1 MPNIPTNKKLYNKI
15 KSETKRKF
23 KVWPSAYAS
32 GWLVKEYKK
41 RGGNYKSTRKSRRK
55 STRKSRRKSTK
66 KSRRKSTKK
75 SRRKSTRKS
84 RRKSTKKSRRK
95 SRMKFSQKNKS
106 GLSRWFAE
114 EWIDVCKL
122 PRIVK
127 CGRKNSRNSKRMYPY
142 CRPRYKITSK
152 SPRIARSL
160 SRNEIIKRCAIKR
173 KYPYKKVYSDRK

>member
-41 RGGNYKSTRKSRRK
+41 RGGNYKSISKSKRKSRRKSISKSISKSRRKSTRKSIRKSTRKSRRK
-55 STRKSRRKSTK
+55 STRKSRMR
-66 KSRRKSTKK
+66 
-75 SRRKSTRKS
+75 
-84 RRKSTKKSRRK
+84 
-95 SRMKFSQKNKS
+95 FSQKNKS

>member
-1 MPNIPTNKKLYNKI
+1 MSNIPTNKKLYNKI

-41 RGGNYKSTRKSRRK
+41 RGGKYKSISKSRRK
-55 STRKSRRKSTK
+55 STRKSRRKST
-66 KSRRKSTKK
+66 RKSTM
-75 SRRKSTRKS
+75 R
-84 RRKSTKKSRRK
+84 
-95 SRMKFSQKNKS
+95 FSQKNKS

-127 CGRKNSRNSKRMYPY
+127 CGRKNARNSKRMYPY

-173 KYPYKKVYSDRK
+173 KYPYKKVYSNKK

>member
-1 MPNIPTNKKLYNKI
+1 
-15 KSETKRKF
+15 
-23 KVWPSAYAS
+23 
-32 GWLVKEYKK
+32 
-41 RGGNYKSTRKSRRK
+41 
-55 STRKSRRKSTK
+55 
-66 KSRRKSTKK
+66 
-75 SRRKSTRKS
+75 
-84 RRKSTKKSRRK
+84 
-95 SRMKFSQKNKS
+95 MKFSQKNKS

-152 SPRIARSL
+152 SPHIARSL

>member
-41 RGGNYKSTRKSRRK
+41 RGGNYKSTR
-55 STRKSRRKSTK
+55 
-66 KSRRKSTKK
+66 K